1 MPAGGASAGRVAK
14 VARRARAPSSR
25 FGPNG
30 VVIVN
35 AVRSPFVVAAR
46 TVAVKRS
53 RGPFGS
59 A

>member
-1 MPAGGASAGRVAK
+1 MPAGGASGPAGSRRSLTS
-14 VARRARAPSSR
+14 ARPSSR

-30 VVIVN
+30 VVSVN
-35 AVRSPFVVAAR
+35 AVRSPLVVAAR
-46 TVAVKRS
+46 AVATNRS